1 MSELLYRRY
10 AANGRE
16 QGELAPEL
24 YLKSPP

>member
-16 QGELAPEL
+16 QAELAREL
-24 YLKSPP
+24 YLKSLP